1 MKIKIKQI
9 VILAK
14 KIVIPDSDRGSISI
28 DSRLRGNDNGVRG
41 NDNGVRGDDKGSR
54 TTRVRKGLIILS
66 VILAL
71 GAVFLHLSG
80 KSLAT
85 WFDDSYSYRK
95 KITIGNS
102 GAAVSSPRKVLV
114 EVDTAALTT
123 DKMQADCDD
132 TRFTDINGKV
142 LRHYI
147 DTFNGA
153 CDTSSTDYY
162 VELNSVTTGDNIIYM
177 YYGNPAASSAAIANP
192 VQSTWTTAGGAP
204 TPVAAYQPISAAS
217 LTASYANLANPGTYT
232 AAVGVAP
239 TFASSTGWTFNGST
253 QYLTTGVIPANG
265 WSMIVRFS
273 NATGAT
279 VNGVAAGS
287 NGTG

>member
-192 VQSTWTTAGGAP
+192 VQSTWATSGGAP
-204 TPVAAYQPISAAS
+204 TPVAAYQPIGSAS

-239 TFASSTGWTFNGST
+239 TFAASTGWTFASASS
-253 QYLTTGVIPANG
+253 QYLTTGIIHDAG
-265 WSMIVRFS
+265 WSIIARWS
-273 NATGAT
+273 GAT
-279 VNGVAAGS
+279 LANSVAIGAQDG
-287 NGTG
+287 